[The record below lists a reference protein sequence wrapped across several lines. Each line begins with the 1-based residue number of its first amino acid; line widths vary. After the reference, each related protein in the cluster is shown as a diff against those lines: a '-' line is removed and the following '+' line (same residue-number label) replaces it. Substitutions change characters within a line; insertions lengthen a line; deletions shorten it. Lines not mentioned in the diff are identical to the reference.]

1 MSEQKFLIV
10 LFKNKKRKK
19 ILKKF
24 VTFNRANLFFSKLM
38 ESSNNVWFDMK
49 TENGQECEFELGLIE
64 KTGTPSLFPTYVTDE
79 LGRNLKVEMENKD
92 HSLIK
97 VLPYKIEEELYNNRT
112 GNRITTSTFF
122 KHYLTKDGIKM
133 ISKLNNRIVFQ
144 KDDETELFSLKSV
157 SDADR
162 FVDMLSDRMVSLKR
176 QDVLIVKDVS
186 TIHRKYLYELLE
198 TSGFK
203 KSYLYRT
210 FTTHPSTN
218 K

>member
-1 MSEQKFLIV
+1 
-10 LFKNKKRKK
+10 
-19 ILKKF
+19 
-24 VTFNRANLFFSKLM
+24 
-38 ESSNNVWFDMK
+38 MK
-49 TENGQECEFELGLIE
+49 TENGKECEFEIGLIE
-64 KTGTPSLFPTYVTDE
+64 QTDTPSLFPTYITDE

-92 HSLIK
+92 MSLIK
-97 VLPYKIEEELYNNRT
+97 VLPYKIEEELFNNRT

-122 KHYLTKDGIKM
+122 KNYLTKDGIKM

-144 KDDETELFSLKSV
+144 KDEEIELFSLKSV
-157 SDADR
+157 NDADR
-162 FVDMLSDRMVSLKR
+162 FIDSLLDRMVLLKR

-203 KSYLYRT
+203 KSYLYRK